1 MTDAI
6 DPIAEDKPSP
16 APWTY
21 KQAISENYGIRD
33 WIEDNNGNHVINDV
47 GHIDGPRIVRAVNA
61 MALRDGI
68 IT

>member
-1 MTDAI
+1 MTETI
-6 DPIAEDKPSP
+6 GPIEEDRPAP

-21 KQAISENYGIRD
+21 RRVPSEEGGWRD
-33 WIEDNNGNHVINDV
+33 WIEDNDGNTVVHDV

-61 MALRDGI
+61 MALKDGI